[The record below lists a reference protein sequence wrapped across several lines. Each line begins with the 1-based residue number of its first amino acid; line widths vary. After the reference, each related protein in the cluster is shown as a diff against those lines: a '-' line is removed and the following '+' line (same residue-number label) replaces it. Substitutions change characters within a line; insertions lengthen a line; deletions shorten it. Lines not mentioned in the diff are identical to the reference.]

1 MKDSEES
8 WLEDAGQQLPE
19 KQAHHAGKPG
29 SDFAHAGS
37 PLDGEREA
45 YQQSVLRAVPVGIG
59 VVVNRVI
66 RDVNPRLCDIFGYR
80 RQELLGR
87 NSRILYASDEDYRYV
102 GREKYR
108 QIAEYGTGTVET
120 RMQCR
125 DGRVIDVLLSSSPID
140 SSDLLKGVTFTVL
153 DITAGKQAEIRLR
166 ESEEKYRSLVEQSI
180 QGMIIGRDNPP
191 RICFASKPMESI
203 IGYTPGELMA
213 FSSEELLSMVHPDE
227 REIYYRTF
235 RERIAGRLQQI
246 RREFRMIH
254 KNGQVRWVELFGT
267 TIFYEGAPATQ
278 TVMVDISERKYA
290 EEELLESGEK
300 LKKLFDNIR
309 DGLFV
314 HAVTDSGS
322 HGVFE
327 MVNRSAS
334 EILGYSEQELLG
346 MFPEDIYAPVS
357 PDAGIALEMSL
368 LDHSGSQLFEAV
380 LVHKNGTRVPVE
392 VRTSRIELSGRECT
406 ISTVR
411 DITGRKRSHEELR
424 KIATAVQ
431 QSPTV
436 VVMMNAEAEIEYV
449 NPRYTEL
456 TGYRASEVLG
466 KYPAIMQAGMIPRDQ
481 YNRMWKTLKR
491 GRVWRGELLDRKK
504 SGEPYWENIIIAPV
518 KNDQGVIAN
527 YVALAEDITEQKRL
541 WSELVAAKEKA
552 EESDRLKTAFLAN
565 MSHEI
570 RTPMNGILGFSELLK
585 DPLLSGSKKDE
596 YIELIGQ
603 SGRRM
608 LCILNDLID
617 ISKIEAGEI
626 TLQYTDV
633 CLNEVFHDLQAF
645 FEPQATRKG
654 LYLRCGKQLDFSDF
668 HIETDRVR
676 LTQILTNLLQNAL
689 KYTLSGGIEFGCTK
703 KNDQLEFYVR
713 DTGIGVPDHLKER
726 IFDRFLQGHADVAC
740 KHDGVGLGLSISKSL
755 VELLEGSIRLE
766 SSEGKG
772 CVFYFTHPYRK
783 VRRQEKE
790 RKPLSAPPGQKFKQD
805 LCILVAEDD
814 NVNRILLE
822 KVLGGKH
829 IDVVAT
835 VDGCQAV
842 REVRQNPRIN
852 LVLMDIRMPGMDGYE
867 ALREIKGARPEL
879 PVIAHTAF
887 ALPEDKKNALDAGF
901 DAFLTKPVNIDELFG
916 LIRRFTE

>member
-1 MKDSEES
+1 MKDSAEFVSPDTGE
-8 WLEDAGQQLPE
+8 LFPE
-19 KQAHHAGKPG
+19 KPADQKVP
-29 SDFAHAGS
+29 SDFGFADSGS
-37 PLDGEREA
+37 SSGLHREA
-45 YQQSVLRAVPVGIG
+45 YLQSILRAVPVGIG

-66 RDVNPRLCDIFGYR
+66 QEANPRLCSILGYPSE
-80 RQELLGR
+80 ELVGQG
-87 NSRILYASDEDYRYV
+87 SRMLYLCDEDFEYV

-108 QIAEYGTGTVET
+108 QITEHGTGTAET
-120 RMQCR
+120 RLKR
-125 DGRVIDVLLSSSPID
+125 KDGRIIDVLLNSTPID
-140 SSDLLKGVTFTVL
+140 TGDLSKGVTFTVL
-153 DITAGKQAEIRLR
+153 DITSGKQAEIRLR

-203 IGYTPGELMA
+203 LGYTPGELMN
-213 FSSEELLSMVHPDE
+213 FSPEELFAIVHPDD
-227 REIYYRTF
+227 RESYYKAF
-235 RERIAGRLQQI
+235 RERIAGRLKHI
-246 RREFRMIH
+246 HREFRMIH

-267 TIFYEGAPATQ
+267 TILNEGTPATQ

-290 EEELLESGEK
+290 EKELLESGEK

-314 HAVTDSGS
+314 HPVLDNGE

-327 MVNRSAS
+327 LVNRSAS

-346 MFPEDIYAPVS
+346 MYPEDIYAPVF
-357 PDAGIALEMSL
+357 PDAGIAREMGL
-368 LDHSGSQLFEAV
+368 LDQAGSQIFEAV
-380 LVHKNGTRVPVE
+380 QLHRNGTRIPVE
-392 VRTSRIELSGRECT
+392 VRTARIELSGRECT

-411 DITGRKRSHEELR
+411 DITGRKRSNEELK
-424 KIATAVQ
+424 KIATALQ

-436 VVMMNAEAEIEYV
+436 VVMMNADAEIEYV

-456 TGYRASEVLG
+456 TGYSAGEVTG
-466 KYPAIMQAGMIPRDQ
+466 QYPSILQAGMIPREI
-481 YNRMWKTLKR
+481 YNRMWRTLKK

-504 SGEPYWENIIIAPV
+504 SGEPYWENVIIAPV
-518 KNDQGVIAN
+518 KTDQGIITN

-617 ISKIEAGEI
+617 ISKIESGEI
-626 TLQYTDV
+626 SLHHTVV
-633 CLNEVFHDLQAF
+633 CLNDVFHDLQAF
-645 FEPQATRKG
+645 FEPQATQKG
-654 LYLRCGKQLDFSDF
+654 LYLRCGKCLDSSDC

-676 LTQILTNLLQNAL
+676 LIQILTNLLQNAL

-703 KNDQLEFYVR
+703 KGDKLEFYVR
-713 DTGIGVPDHLKER
+713 DTGIGVPEHLKER
-726 IFDRFLQGHADVAC
+726 IFDRFLQGPADPVHM
-740 KHDGVGLGLSISKSL
+740 HDGVGLGLSISKSL
-755 VELLEGSIRLE
+755 VELLGGSIRLE
-766 SSEGKG
+766 SEVGQG
-772 CVFYFTHPYRK
+772 CVFLVTLPYLRAEARK
-783 VRRQEKE
+783 KE
-790 RKPLSAPPGQKFKQD
+790 PDPLLAPTGRKFKKD

-822 KVLGGKH
+822 KVLGGKN
-829 IDVVAT
+829 IAVVAT
-835 VDGCQAV
+835 VDGSLAV
-842 REVRQNPRIN
+842 REVRQNPRID

-867 ALREIKGARPEL
+867 ALGEIKKIRPEL

-901 DAFLTKPVNIDELFG
+901 DAFLTKPVNIEELFG
-916 LIRRFTE
+916 LIHRFTE

>member
-66 RDVNPRLCDIFGYR
+66 RDVNPRLCDILGYR

-300 LKKLFDNIR
+300 LKNC
-309 DGLFV
+309 
-314 HAVTDSGS
+314 S
-322 HGVFE
+322 
-327 MVNRSAS
+327 
-334 EILGYSEQELLG
+334 
-346 MFPEDIYAPVS
+346 
-357 PDAGIALEMSL
+357 
-368 LDHSGSQLFEAV
+368 
-380 LVHKNGTRVPVE
+380 
-392 VRTSRIELSGRECT
+392 T
-406 ISTVR
+406 IS
-411 DITGRKRSHEELR
+411 G
-424 KIATAVQ
+424 
-431 QSPTV
+431 
-436 VVMMNAEAEIEYV
+436 
-449 NPRYTEL
+449 
-456 TGYRASEVLG
+456 
-466 KYPAIMQAGMIPRDQ
+466 
-481 YNRMWKTLKR
+481 
-491 GRVWRGELLDRKK
+491 
-504 SGEPYWENIIIAPV
+504 
-518 KNDQGVIAN
+518 
-527 YVALAEDITEQKRL
+527 
-541 WSELVAAKEKA
+541 
-552 EESDRLKTAFLAN
+552 
-565 MSHEI
+565 
-570 RTPMNGILGFSELLK
+570 
-585 DPLLSGSKKDE
+585 
-596 YIELIGQ
+596 
-603 SGRRM
+603 
-608 LCILNDLID
+608 
-617 ISKIEAGEI
+617 
-626 TLQYTDV
+626 TD
-633 CLNEVFHDLQAF
+633 CSF
-645 FEPQATRKG
+645 
-654 LYLRCGKQLDFSDF
+654 
-668 HIETDRVR
+668 
-676 LTQILTNLLQNAL
+676 
-689 KYTLSGGIEFGCTK
+689 
-703 KNDQLEFYVR
+703 
-713 DTGIGVPDHLKER
+713 
-726 IFDRFLQGHADVAC
+726 
-740 KHDGVGLGLSISKSL
+740 
-755 VELLEGSIRLE
+755 
-766 SSEGKG
+766 
-772 CVFYFTHPYRK
+772 
-783 VRRQEKE
+783 
-790 RKPLSAPPGQKFKQD
+790 
-805 LCILVAEDD
+805 
-814 NVNRILLE
+814 
-822 KVLGGKH
+822 
-829 IDVVAT
+829 
-835 VDGCQAV
+835 
-842 REVRQNPRIN
+842 
-852 LVLMDIRMPGMDGYE
+852 MP
-867 ALREIKGARPEL
+867 
-879 PVIAHTAF
+879 
-887 ALPEDKKNALDAGF
+887 
-901 DAFLTKPVNIDELFG
+901 
-916 LIRRFTE
+916 